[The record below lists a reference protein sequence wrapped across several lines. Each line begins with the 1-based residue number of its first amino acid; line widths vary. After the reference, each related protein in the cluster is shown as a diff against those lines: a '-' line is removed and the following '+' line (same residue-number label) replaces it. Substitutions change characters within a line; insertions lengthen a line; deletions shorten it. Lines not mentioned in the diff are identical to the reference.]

1 MCIHISGKCER
12 VSDNVPWP
20 RHKIEAI
27 ADCLIRKKRLCLSG
41 YVMSAQIIS
50 AFIFMIICC
59 IANIAK
65 VPYNICPMNV
75 CTHTVLEYRVL
86 HSLYTNLCKVFH
98 VASEELHMLG
108 TIPSIYFGEEN
119 FPLYTLTIT

>member
-50 AFIFMIICC
+50 AFIFMIICY

-75 CTHTVLEYRVL
+75 CTHTVLESTECCTV
-86 HSLYTNLCKVFH
+86 YTQTFVRCFMLQVK
-98 VASEELHMLG
+98 SYTLG